1 MSTPAVIFITS
12 LFEPALPH
20 VLCLLVSIVL
30 IYKYRKP
37 DANKWMCFLSRSLFL
52 FFFGLFFLKYIQI
65 FIFHSQNSLVLIPG
79 CNGFGCAPATLNF
92 GMIAA
97 VAAIVIVGDFL
108 YWLFDVTLIRYLYRR
123 FLGVETNN

>member
-37 DANKWMCFLSRSLFL
+37 DANKWMRFLSRSLFL
-52 FFFGLFFLKYIQI
+52 FFFGLFFLKYIQM
-65 FIFHSQNSLVLIPG
+65 FIFHSQNSLVLIPE
-79 CNGFGCAPATLNF
+79 CTGFGCPPPSLNF

-97 VAAIVIVGDFL
+97 VAAIVIIGDFF
-108 YWLFDVTLIRYLYRR
+108 YWLLDVTLIRYLYRR
-123 FLGVETNN
+123 FLGVQTNY